1 MLPCEG
7 KRLSTGPGVEKAKPK
22 RLHAPTPFC
31 SNAYPPCPFLS
42 TDGGFMNTI
51 EKSIQQE
58 VDKYDFLIVF
68 ANEEGKEADPDKWLY
83 PHEYM

>member
-1 MLPCEG
+1 
-7 KRLSTGPGVEKAKPK
+7 
-22 RLHAPTPFC
+22 
-31 SNAYPPCPFLS
+31 
-42 TDGGFMNTI
+42 MNTI